1 MACFLKEAFFQTG
14 GETVLAFRDAA
25 IKGLFD
31 VQGRDSAG
39 VKNKFPL
46 CSEAPRQSQTLRP
59 ATLPLHRHLG
69 WQTDLPWQYKGRR
82 AYLRVEIPPS
92 RPRTR

>member
-46 CSEAPRQSQTLRP
+46 YSEGRNMSLGNEM
-59 ATLPLHRHLG
+59 PLVFVSGLQEEG
-69 WQTDLPWQYKGRR
+69 AGR
-82 AYLRVEIPPS
+82 EKEKS
-92 RPRTR
+92 ETEK